1 MSLRVILAWIAT
13 LSWLTIWSVLLYLN
27 WHKAGLMAF
36 NEWGDF
42 FAGVSAPL
50 AFLWLVVGYFQ
61 QGEELG
67 QNTLALKQQE
77 RALQLQVEELKQS
90 VQQQKEMVKVTQEE
104 LEINRASIERE
115 YRKEKLRSQPLI
127 RQLGGDYSSNKE
139 IIRHVISA
147 KNIGHLISRV
157 EISVKNSTIEL
168 ALDKDFFDNWDYDTE
183 KNLAFFRQ
191 KDSLLRIDDSFEL
204 HINYL
209 DGMGEQSGQIL
220 YFRTNE
226 RGNFNFS
233 SENSI

>member
-1 MSLRVILAWIAT
+1 M
-13 LSWLTIWSVLLYLN
+13 
-27 WHKAGLMAF
+27 KF

-104 LEINRASIERE
+104 LEINRASIDRE

-127 RQLGGDYSSNKE
+127 RQLGGAYSSSKE
-139 IIRHVISA
+139 IIQHMVSA

-157 EISVKNSTIEL
+157 VLSVRNSTIEL
-168 ALDKDFFDNWDYDTE
+168 SLDKDFFDNWDFDAE
-183 KNLAFFRQ
+183 KNLVFTRG
-191 KDSLLRIDDSFEL
+191 KDSLLKASDSFEL
-204 HINYL
+204 HIDYL

-220 YFRTNE
+220 YFRANE
-226 RGNFNFS
+226 KGSFIFS
-233 SENSI
+233 SEKYM